1 MIRINLLPVEMR
13 RERRLQAKLL
23 VVAMASAVSVTA
35 ALGWLG
41 MKWFGDLKAA
51 EDRLAAADAKLGE
64 LQRRVAYVDQ
74 LEANKNDYTVRVQ
87 SIRDI
92 GNSRRVWSQFLD
104 DLIDVVNNDGNA
116 ERHLAWFDD
125 VVVRNDPTKGALVKL
140 TCAVQ
145 GDEQDRLANF
155 HDDMAGSKFGQMA
168 VLSDPTWKLEEEEGR
183 VPPTSLRFALSL
195 QFPPTTAKSQPGS
208 PAAK

>member
-13 RERRLQAKLL
+13 RGRRLQAKLL
-23 VVAMASAVSVTA
+23 VVALASAVAVTA

-51 EDRLAAADAKLGE
+51 EDRLAAAEAKLGE
-64 LQRRVAYVDQ
+64 LQRRVAYADQ
-74 LEANKNDYTVRVQ
+74 LEANKNDYTFRVQ

-92 GNSRRVWSQFLD
+92 GNSRRVWSQWLD
-104 DLIDVVNNDGNA
+104 ELIDVVNNDGNA

-125 VVVRNDPTKGALVKL
+125 LTVRNDATNGALVKL
-140 TCAVQ
+140 SCAVQ

-155 HDDMAGSKFGQMA
+155 HDDMANSAFGKRA
-168 VLSDPTWKLEEEEGR
+168 LLSDPTWKLEEEEGR

-195 QFPPTTAKSQPGS
+195 QFPPTNANAQPGS

>member
-1 MIRINLLPVEMR
+1 MR
-13 RERRLQAKLL
+13 RGRRLQAKLL
-23 VVAMASAVSVTA
+23 VVALASAVAVTA

-51 EDRLAAADAKLGE
+51 EDRLAAAEAKLGE
-64 LQRRVAYVDQ
+64 LQRRVAYADQ
-74 LEANKNDYTVRVQ
+74 LEANKNDYTFRVQ

-92 GNSRRVWSQFLD
+92 GNSRRVWSQWLD
-104 DLIDVVNNDGNA
+104 ELIDVVNNDGNA

-125 VVVRNDPTKGALVKL
+125 LTVRNDATNGALVKL
-140 TCAVQ
+140 SCAVQ

-155 HDDMAGSKFGQMA
+155 HDDMANSAFGKRA
-168 VLSDPTWKLEEEEGR
+168 LLSDPTWKLEEEEGR

-195 QFPPTTAKSQPGS
+195 QFPPTNANAQPGS

>member
-1 MIRINLLPVEMR
+1 MR
-13 RERRLQAKLL
+13 RGRRLQAKLL
-23 VVAMASAVSVTA
+23 VVALASAVAVTA

-51 EDRLAAADAKLGE
+51 EDRLAAAEAKLGE
-64 LQRRVAYVDQ
+64 LQRRVAYADQ
-74 LEANKNDYTVRVQ
+74 LEANKNDYTFRVQ

-92 GNSRRVWSQFLD
+92 GNSRRVWSQWLD
-104 DLIDVVNNDGNA
+104 ELIDVVNNDGNA

-125 VVVRNDPTKGALVKL
+125 LTVRNDPTNGALVKL
-140 TCAVQ
+140 SCAVQ

-155 HDDMAGSKFGQMA
+155 HDDMANSAFGKRA
-168 VLSDPTWKLEEEEGR
+168 LLSDPTWKLEEEEGR

-195 QFPPTTAKSQPGS
+195 QFPPTNANAQPGS